1 MKKVL
6 KHGLKVICQNS
17 GSYRM
22 DVHLID
28 IDLEQ
33 TPPKKEEIE
42 QRIFGYN
49 RIDMI
54 MLLFCI
60 ILGLLLVGFLIWFLM
75 EHSK

>member
-1 MKKVL
+1 
-6 KHGLKVICQNS
+6 
-17 GSYRM
+17 M

-33 TPPKKEEIE
+33 TPPKKEETE

-60 ILGLLLVGFLIWFLM
+60 LLGLLVVGFLIWFLT